1 MHGTTGTLS
10 AGDGKTRVEGRRFGE
25 QLFSEGLFLAASL
38 GAFIVVRLCKSGERP
53 RASTHNIQLLRDIH
67 KHLNKQ

>member
-10 AGDGKTRVEGRRFGE
+10 AGAEKTRVEGRRFGE

-38 GAFIVVRLCKSGERP
+38 GAFVVVRLCKSGERP
-53 RASTHNIQLLRDIH
+53 RASTRNIQLLRDIH